1 MRLPAS
7 LVHPRTALAA
17 CAVLVVAGCGGGAV
31 SPDKARTQPVAEAAG
46 ATLSGGTLDKW
57 LLAAKEAPTR
67 VEASGLVSAWINGTL
82 LIDAIRKNTPLDD
95 QATFDSVIMETAAR
109 TVVGEYFANRDRQMP
124 AITDRQV
131 DSILDID
138 QARVFQQIVV
148 RIKGKVDSA
157 SVMALRARA
166 QGIKKKLEGGADF
179 SALVKQESD
188 DTAGR
193 STNGY
198 LPALTAAEM
207 GPKLEPI
214 FNLAPNAISP
224 IVASPVSPAFII
236 LRRATRPESR
246 SGIKA
251 WLAPRLARRA
261 DSLYMDS
268 IARAKKIVI
277 AADARLRVRA
287 MAHEPVNLVDG
298 PPFATWE
305 GGTLTPAAVRNA
317 TLSLA
322 PMDRFALTDAPDT
335 VITQFLTGLARR
347 DILLPIVV
355 TEPLPTAAVRTRYLG
370 PYKKVLDSLRAVVN
384 RLPAS
389 LAPGDAAAMQVDS
402 VLAQRAPFLQLP
414 GALQAVLRARN
425 PATLH
430 QPVFDAVVRGAVPR
444 WQVIHK
450 DDSTTRTPGQAI
462 KPAPGGA
469 PAPGAVKTPQ

>member
-1 MRLPAS
+1 MLVAS
-7 LVHPRTALAA
+7 
-17 CAVLVVAGCGGGAV
+17 CSGGAV
-31 SPDKARTQPVAEAAG
+31 APEKARTMPVADAAG
-46 ATLSGGTLDKW
+46 SSLSGEVLDKW
-57 LLAAKEAPTR
+57 LVAAKDAPTR

-95 QATFDSVIMETAAR
+95 PATVDSVIMETAAR
-109 TVVGEYFANRDRQMP
+109 TVVGQYFADRDQKMP
-124 AITDRQV
+124 PVADRQV
-131 DSILDID
+131 DSVLDID

-166 QGIKKKLEGGADF
+166 QAIRKKLEGGADF
-179 SALVKQESD
+179 TAMVKQESD

-193 STNGY
+193 TTNGF

-207 GPKLEPI
+207 GAKLAPI
-214 FNLAPNAISP
+214 FELAPNTISP

-246 SGIKA
+246 NGIKA

-268 IARAKKIVI
+268 VAVAKKIVV

-287 MAHEPVNLVDG
+287 MAHEPVNLTDG
-298 PPFATWE
+298 PPFATWD
-305 GGTLTPAAVRNA
+305 GGSLTPAAVRNA
-317 TLSLA
+317 TLSLS

-335 VITQFLTGLARR
+335 VITQFLFGLARR

-355 TEPLPTAAVRTRYLG
+355 TEPLPTAGVRARYL
-370 PYKKVLDSLRAVVN
+370 PAYRRVLDSLRAAVS
-384 RLPAS
+384 RLPTKLTS
-389 LAPGDAAAMQVDS
+389 GEAAAMQIDS

-414 GALQAVLRARN
+414 GALQAVLRAKS
-425 PATLH
+425 PPTLH
-430 QPVFDAVVRGAVPR
+430 QPVFDAVARGAVPR
-444 WQVIHK
+444 WQMVHK
-450 DDSTTRTPGQAI
+450 DDSSSTNTGKAI

-469 PAPGAVKTPQ
+469 PTPGAAKPPK